1 MVENEDVGFAADS
14 KFMRVLL
21 IIVTALLIFAGPTYV
36 PYVLTS
42 VNVSSAAATIAGFAL
57 FIVGL
62 FLMLFLV
69 RKKIVS

>member
-21 IIVTALLIFAGPTYV
+21 IIVTALLIFAGPTYI

-42 VNVSSAAATIAGFAL
+42 VSVSSAAATIAGFAL

-69 RKKIVS
+69 RKRIVS